1 MFFLGSSWSF
11 KGSKQNSL
19 MRIYDDAHWILE
31 RDIFDASGILDLISY
46 KSSIGSKFSKVTET
60 ANIKDM
66 KNNFC

>member
-1 MFFLGSSWSF
+1 
-11 KGSKQNSL
+11 